1 MQNFWGRRF
10 LALIIDIIIVTLAL
24 WIISAVIYP
33 LIAMTKLFMVLNY
46 WLVLA
51 AFIIMGYFTYM
62 EGKDGATLGK
72 ILMRIKVNSTDGNMN
87 YKKAFLRSLSK
98 ILWIPLVLDLILGF
112 IFGDNNDRFLDGVS
126 KTAVFKIED

>member
-1 MQNFWGRRF
+1 MQNLWGRRF
-10 LALIIDIIIVTLAL
+10 LALIIDVIIVTLAL

-33 LIAMTKLFMVLNY
+33 LIVVTNLFMVLNY
-46 WLVLA
+46 WPVLA

-72 ILMRIKVNSTDGNMN
+72 ILMKIKVNAAEGDMN

-112 IFGDNNDRFLDGVS
+112 IFGDNNDRFLDGFS
-126 KTAVFKIED
+126 KTTVFKIDN

>member
-10 LALIIDIIIVTLAL
+10 LALIIDVIIVTLAL

-33 LIAMTKLFMVLNY
+33 LIAMTNLFMVLNY

-51 AFIIMGYFTYM
+51 AFVIMGYFTYM

-72 ILMRIKVNSTDGNMN
+72 ILMRIKVNATDGNMN

-98 ILWIPLVLDLILGF
+98 VLWIPLVLDLILGF
-112 IFGDNNDRFLDGVS
+112 IFGDTNDRFLDGVS
-126 KTAVFKIED
+126 KTVVFKIEG